1 MLSWTPKNLKIMM
14 KWEKIGKIFDPRDY
28 ELSCGCTQFA
38 KSPQAY
44 FFDNSVRIFFSSCF
58 LDKTGKYLSHVCY
71 VDFSKDFQNL
81 KNTNKAQVVPLGE
94 LGAFDEHGVFPIH
107 IYQQQNELWG
117 YTTGWSRRVSVSA
130 ESAIGLV
137 VSRNNGQTFEKFGK
151 GPIMGASLHEP
162 FLVADPF
169 VLLVGEVF
177 HMWYISGKRWIFS
190 SEATQAERVYKISHA
205 ISSDGIHWKKD
216 NRFIVP
222 DSIGPDECQA
232 LPSVLEVDGIY
243 HMVFCYR
250 DAIGFRTEAGKG
262 YRLGYAYS
270 KDLMNWTRDDQVLG
284 LELTGEGWDGQMMCY
299 PHLFRLDGRIALL
312 YNGNN
317 FGKEGFGLAIL
328 GSHINEHIKS

>member
-1 MLSWTPKNLKIMM
+1 ML
-14 KWEKIGKIFDPRDY
+14 KWKKIGKIFDPREH

-38 KSPQAY
+38 KAPQAY
-44 FFDNSVRIFFSSCF
+44 IYNENSIRVFFSACS
-58 LDKTGKYLSHVCY
+58 LDNTGKYLSHICY
-71 VDFSKDFQNL
+71 VDFCNNFKNVI
-81 KNTNKAQVVPLGE
+81 NTNKTQVLTLGE

-107 IYQQQNELWG
+107 IYQNKNELWG

-130 ESAIGLV
+130 ESAIGLL
-137 VSRNNGQTFEKFGK
+137 VSRNNGKTFQKFGK
-151 GPIMGASLHEP
+151 GPIMAASLHEP

-169 VLLVGEVF
+169 VLLNGQVF
-177 HMWYISGKRWIFS
+177 HMWYISGKRWIS
-190 SEATQAERVYKISHA
+190 SPEANQAERVYKISHA
-205 ISSDGIHWKKD
+205 TSDDGIHWKKSY
-216 NRFIVP
+216 RLIVP
-222 DSIGPDECQA
+222 DSIGEDECQA

-270 KDLMNWTRDDQVLG
+270 KDLMNWTRDDQFLG

-299 PHLFRLDGRIALL
+299 PHIFRLDGRIALL

-328 GSHINEHIKS
+328 DCDINERIKL